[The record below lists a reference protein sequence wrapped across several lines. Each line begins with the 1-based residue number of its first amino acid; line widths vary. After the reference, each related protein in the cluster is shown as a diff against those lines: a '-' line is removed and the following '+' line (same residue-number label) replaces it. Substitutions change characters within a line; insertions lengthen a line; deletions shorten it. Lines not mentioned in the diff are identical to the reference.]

1 MSHSGKSSRE
11 DARQGFLL
19 GVTLIVMD
27 RPCRC
32 SYGWCGEEMQ
42 CGWGTRS
49 SSRSS
54 VWDLRAVRIDQRA
67 LYKLRR
73 QVGWDS
79 FGS

>member
-32 SYGWCGEEMQ
+32 SDGWYGEEMQ
-42 CGWGTRS
+42 CGKGTCS

-54 VWDLRAVRIDQRA
+54 LWDLQQAVQIDQRA
-67 LYKLRR
+67 LYKLCE
-73 QVGWDS
+73 QVEWDS
-79 FGS
+79 FG